1 MEAPQWW
8 PLITACMTITH
19 CLVLVGQVACNQI
32 DPSPQDIPP
41 RPVLP
46 CHKISVSNIDFA
58 FSLYRQL
65 ALDTPGEN
73 FLFSP
78 ASINLALAKLSLGAP
93 ITSRAQLLES
103 LGFNL
108 TLVSEAEIQDSF
120 RDLLLRLPVEV
131 PQFLLTTGQH
141 RFSGLGA
148 TQDLG
153 EAQKHIAAYIEK
165 QTWGRLGTWGQDLRN
180 ETTVVLVNHMLLKG
194 KRVHIQPERLW
205 NPGSICTPALLPTMN
220 KKPALQIRR
229 PLVSVH

>member
-1 MEAPQWW
+1 
-8 PLITACMTITH
+8 
-19 CLVLVGQVACNQI
+19 
-32 DPSPQDIPP
+32 
-41 RPVLP
+41 
-46 CHKISVSNIDFA
+46 VSNIDFA

-120 RDLLLRLPVEV
+120 WDLLLRLPVQV

-194 KRVHIQPERLW
+194 KRVHIQHERLW